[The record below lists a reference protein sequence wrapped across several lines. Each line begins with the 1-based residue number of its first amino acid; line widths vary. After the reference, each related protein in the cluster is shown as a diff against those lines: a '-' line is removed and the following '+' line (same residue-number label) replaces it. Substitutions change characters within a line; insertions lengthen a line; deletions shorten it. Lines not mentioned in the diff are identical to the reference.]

1 MAKIN
6 KKISARQKKQQ
17 LKRHKRSMVIVTC
30 VLMLLGGV
38 VSVSS
43 ISLQAKNKTYK
54 AQEEEL
60 RRQIKEEEERLE
72 DIKELEEYVQT
83 DEYIEDKAKEEL
95 GLARKNEILFQIKKN
110 LSYFL
115 SPSKRNRY
123 KNKLIKSRY
132 KVIAPIKAIFCVV
145 SFTSISSAVSNCL
158 IFCES

>member
-6 KKISARQKKQQ
+6 KKISVRQKKQQ

-72 DIKELEEYVQT
+72 NIKELEEYVQT
-83 DEYIEDKAKEEL
+83 NEYIEDKAKEEL
-95 GLARKNEILFQIKKN
+95 GLARKNEILFQAEK
-110 LSYFL
+110 
-115 SPSKRNRY
+115 
-123 KNKLIKSRY
+123 
-132 KVIAPIKAIFCVV
+132 
-145 SFTSISSAVSNCL
+145 
-158 IFCES
+158 